1 MCTIRQSVGRVAVGF
16 LGSGGKGRRLM
27 CFWRREERDMR
38 NQASAILLSEC
49 AVEPAGSINERR
61 YVLTDD

>member
-1 MCTIRQSVGRVAVGF
+1 
-16 LGSGGKGRRLM
+16 
-27 CFWRREERDMR
+27 MR

-49 AVEPAGSINERR
+49 VVEAAGSINERR